1 MTTSALEART
11 SALRSDDVRYG
22 CYLRP
27 SFAMC
32 RAQAGLHALLARQY
46 NLHAAGRFMPH
57 ATLKGFFRS
66 EAPVPTIISALDRA
80 LAGVVPFTVVN
91 NGPIPFG
98 RGSVVIDVHNDE
110 RGAPNEELRALHE
123 TVFEALALLVHPAC
137 EFTPGEPARASFF
150 AHLTLVMADMPEWL
164 FDEVFAFIQEAEP
177 FGPRRFPAAV
187 VQLVAFE
194 SADWS
199 GDWWETLTWEI
210 LHSWTLR

>member
-1 MTTSALEART
+1 MIDLTAG
-11 SALRSDDVRYG
+11 DIRYS

-32 RAQAGLHALLARQY
+32 QAQADLHALLARQY
-46 NLHAAGRFMPH
+46 NLQAAGRFMPH

-66 EAPVPTIISALDRA
+66 EASVPSMVATLDRA
-80 LAGVVPFTVVN
+80 LVGVSPFTVIN

-110 RGAPNEELRALHE
+110 RGAPNEALQALHE
-123 TVFEALALLVHPAC
+123 RVFGALQPLVDPAC
-137 EFTPGEPARASFF
+137 EFTPGEPAKASFF
-150 AHLTLVMADMPEWL
+150 AHLTLVMADMPEWQ
-164 FDEVFAFIQEAEP
+164 FDEVSAFIQDAEP
-177 FGPRRFPAAV
+177 IGPRRFPAEV
-187 VQLVAFE
+187 VQLFAFE

-199 GDWWETLTWEI
+199 GHWWDTLSWQH

>member
-1 MTTSALEART
+1 MIDLTAG
-11 SALRSDDVRYG
+11 DIRYG

-32 RAQAGLHALLARQY
+32 RAQADLHALLVRQY

-66 EAPVPTIISALDRA
+66 EASVPSMVATLNQALV
-80 LAGVVPFTVVN
+80 GVSPFTVVN

-110 RGAPNEELRALHE
+110 RGAPNAALQALHE
-123 TVFEALALLVHPAC
+123 TVFGTLRPLVDPAC
-137 EFTPGEPARASFF
+137 EFTPGEPARESFF
-150 AHLTLVMADMPEWL
+150 AHLTLVMADMPEWQ
-164 FDEVFAFIQEAEP
+164 FDEVSAFIRDAEP
-177 FGPRRFPAAV
+177 IGPRRFPAEV
-187 VQLVAFE
+187 VQFFAFE

-199 GDWWETLTWEI
+199 GRWWETLTWQH

>member
-1 MTTSALEART
+1 MIDLTAGDIRF
-11 SALRSDDVRYG
+11 G

-27 SFAMC
+27 SFAVC
-32 RAQAGLHALLARQY
+32 RAQADLHALLARQY

-57 ATLKGFFRS
+57 ATLKGFYRAA
-66 EAPVPTIISALDRA
+66 APVPTMVAALDHVLTEFA
-80 LAGVVPFTVVN
+80 PFTVVN

-110 RGAPNEELRALHE
+110 HGGPNEALHALHE
-123 TVFEALALLVHPAC
+123 AVFTALAPLVDPAC

-177 FGPRRFPAAV
+177 IGPRHFPAEF
-187 VQLVAFE
+187 VQLFAFE
-194 SADWS
+194 SVDWS
-199 GDWWETLTWEI
+199 GRWWETLTWEL
-210 LHSWTLR
+210 LHSWKLG